1 MGGGLKETH
10 INLTTSWERTRRKR
24 EREKKKNKKNTKPKK
39 KPNKQTL
46 NLPFLAGR
54 KRRVQRKERISRQ
67 AAE

>member
-24 EREKKKNKKNTKPKK
+24 EREKKKKQNTKPKK
-39 KPNKQTL
+39 KKTQTL